1 MDERGFAL
9 PITLFLIAIL
19 TLMLGSSFSRVATE
33 NQIAGSSK
41 STVDALFVA
50 QAGLERY
57 FGQDFTSVNRPLSG
71 DSVRLEMQGGY
82 AWIVPEV
89 LQTPADTMDNFRY
102 IIRSTGYATDP
113 NQGST
118 TLATHTVAQFADWQT
133 PWLSAPPSALIA
145 ANGVRARRKSK
156 GSILVTGDDL
166 LPSCATIPAIAG
178 VWVPAD
184 PMYLDVQEATVI
196 PDPSTQ
202 SGTPL
207 SVADLTGIEWNSVVS
222 GAYKARYNSLQ
233 DGDNTYPSQLVDG
246 DYAIGSTGSSLSG
259 TGILIVTGDL
269 DILGSDWTWKG
280 IILVGGRMWISTD
293 QGGQIEG
300 AVITGL
306 NHLLAGPPPDNLTQL
321 EAPETG
327 EMRLQFSSCYIQQ
340 ALGSE
345 RGFIPIENT
354 WIDNWA
360 TF

>member
-1 MDERGFAL
+1 MNERGYAL
-9 PITLFLIAIL
+9 PVTLLLIAIL

-50 QAGLERY
+50 QAGMQKYL
-57 FGQDFTSVNRPLSG
+57 GQDFTSVNRPLSG

-113 NQGST
+113 SQGST
-118 TLATHTVAQFADWQT
+118 PLAIHTVAQFADWQT
-133 PWLSAPPSALIA
+133 PWLSAPPAALIA
-145 ANGVRARRKSK
+145 ANGVEAIAGNGPIRIN
-156 GSILVTGDDL
+156 GTDP
-166 LPSCATIPAIAG
+166 LPCVTIPAIAG

-184 PMYLDVQEATVI
+184 PMYLDVAAATVI
-196 PDPSTQ
+196 PDPPTQ

-207 SVADLTGIEWNSVVS
+207 SVAGLTGIEWNSVVS
-222 GAYKARYNSLQ
+222 GAYQARYNSLQ
-233 DGDNTYPSQLVDG
+233 DGDDTYPSQLVDD
-246 DYAIGSTGSSLSG
+246 DYAIGSGGSSLSG

-269 DILGSDWTWKG
+269 TISGLFWQFQG
-280 IILVGGRMWISTD
+280 IILVGGRMSITTT
-293 QGGQIEG
+293 QGGRIEG

-306 NHLLAGPPPDNLTQL
+306 NHLLAGPPPDRTQL
-321 EAPETG
+321 DAPSSG

-345 RGFIPIENT
+345 RGFVPIENT

>member
-1 MDERGFAL
+1 M
-9 PITLFLIAIL
+9 
-19 TLMLGSSFSRVATE
+19 
-33 NQIAGSSK
+33 
-41 STVDALFVA
+41 
-50 QAGLERY
+50 
-57 FGQDFTSVNRPLSG
+57 
-71 DSVRLEMQGGY
+71 RLEVQGGY

-102 IIRSTGYATDP
+102 IIRSTGYAEDP
-113 NQGST
+113 QQPGSP
-118 TLATHTVAQFADWQT
+118 LAIHTVAQFADWQT
-133 PWLSAPPSALIA
+133 AWLSAPPSALIA

-184 PMYLDVQEATVI
+184 PMYLDVTAETVT
-196 PDPSTQ
+196 PDPMQ
-202 SGTPL
+202 LGTPF

-269 DILGSDWTWKG
+269 TISGSLWTWKG
-280 IILVGGRMWISTD
+280 IILVGGSMSITAT
-293 QGGQIEG
+293 QGGRIEG

-306 NHLLAGPPPDNLTQL
+306 NHLLAGPPPDSLTQL
-321 EAPETG
+321 DAPDSG